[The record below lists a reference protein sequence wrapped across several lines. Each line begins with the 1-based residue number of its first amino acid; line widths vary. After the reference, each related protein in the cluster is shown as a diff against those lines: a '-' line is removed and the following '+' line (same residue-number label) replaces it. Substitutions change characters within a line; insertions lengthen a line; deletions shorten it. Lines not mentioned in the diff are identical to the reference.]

1 MVTSIQ
7 HQLVDFNIQNGVSKL
22 EIDDDKFQSELHER
36 KLEITDLS
44 EQVIDLVNVEE
55 VDKNNFD
62 QNYKFERPACSGKV
76 ENNAVQNWM
85 FERQGF
91 SGEIE
96 SSAIQN

>member
-85 FERQGF
+85 FCCGVC
-91 SGEIE
+91 
-96 SSAIQN
+96 